1 MLLSEIAFAIVMLA
15 FVFAGL
21 YIVFWT
27 RTQER
32 KEEEYNKS
40 QQQH

>member
-27 RTQER
+27 RTQDR
-32 KEEEYNKS
+32 KEEEELKKP
-40 QQQH
+40 QQH